1 MRRPLAVLLIAVLAI
16 ALSACGNQE
25 AKTLHGSTEG
35 TYLNLG
41 PMKYQ
46 VQISRLLNPTDRED
60 REYLAGLPAGQKLA
74 PDEQWFAVFIRAENQ
89 SNRPQPAADQ
99 YAVKD
104 TQGTI
109 FRPID
114 MGPQNLFAY
123 RGGTVAPHALIPV
136 PDTAAAQSTIQGS
149 MLLFKIPVKNF
160 ENRPLE
166 LDIDNSAIPHVT
178 ASVDL
183 DV

>member
-1 MRRPLAVLLIAVLAI
+1 MRRLVPLLLIAVLAT
-16 ALSACGNQE
+16 ALSACGNKE
-25 AKTLHGSTEG
+25 AKTLHAATEG
-35 TYLNLG
+35 TYLDLG

-60 REYLAGLPAGQKLA
+60 REYLLGLPTGAKLA
-74 PDEQWFAVFIRAENQ
+74 PDEQWFAVFMRVEN
-89 SNRPQPAADQ
+89 SSGKAAPSADQ
-99 YAVKD
+99 YLVTD
-104 TQGTI
+104 TQGGR
-109 FRPID
+109 FQPIV
-114 MGPQNLFAY
+114 MGKDNLFAY
-123 RGGTVAPHALIPV
+123 RPGIIGAHQISPIA
-136 PDTAAAQSTIQGS
+136 DTAAAQGVIQGS

-166 LDIDNSAIPHVT
+166 LEIKNSAVPGKT